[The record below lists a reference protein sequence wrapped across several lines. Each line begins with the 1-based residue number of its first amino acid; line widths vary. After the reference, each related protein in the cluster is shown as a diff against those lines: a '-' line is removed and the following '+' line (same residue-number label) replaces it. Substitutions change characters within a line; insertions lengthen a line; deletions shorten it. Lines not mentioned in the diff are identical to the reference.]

1 MSIKNLLEKAMLR
14 LGSRGGMRLD
24 SKGVKYPMSGKML
37 TFIAPTDGEVTL
49 CGMVAEGKTHGLLS
63 VSTGMSQQVTDR
75 WFYLCS
81 IGRVKK
87 GESVTCEQCDMD
99 MDDIACTFYSTVGGA

>member
-1 MSIKNLLEKAMLR
+1 
-14 LGSRGGMRLD
+14 MRLD
-24 SKGVKYPMSGKML
+24 SKGIKYPMSGNKL

-49 CGMVAEGKTHGLLS
+49 SGMVAKGKTHGLLS
-63 VSTGMSQQVTDR
+63 VSTGMSQQVTDC

-87 GESVTCEQCDMD
+87 GESVTCEQRDID
-99 MDDIACTFYSTVGGA
+99 MDDIACIFYSTVGGA

>member
-1 MSIKNLLEKAMLR
+1 MSVKTLLEKAMLR

-24 SKGVKYPMSGKML
+24 SKGVNYSMSGEKL

-49 CGMVAEGKTHGLLS
+49 SGMVASGKTHGMLR

-75 WFYLCS
+75 WYYLRS

-87 GESVTCEQCDMD
+87 GESVTCEQRD
-99 MDDIACTFYSTVGGA
+99 MDDVVCTFYSTVGGA

>member
-1 MSIKNLLEKAMLR
+1 MRIKTLLEKAMLR

-24 SKGVKYPMSGKML
+24 NGGVKYPMSGETL

-49 CGMVAEGKTHGLLS
+49 CGMVAKGKTHGLLS

-75 WFYLCS
+75 WYYLCS

-87 GESVTCEQCDMD
+87 GQSVTCEQRD
-99 MDDIACTFYSTVGGA
+99 MDDVSCTFYSTVGGA

>member
-1 MSIKNLLEKAMLR
+1 MSIKTLLEKAMLR

-24 SKGVKYPMSGKML
+24 SEGVKYPMSGEKL

-49 CGMVAEGKTHGLLS
+49 SGMVASGKSHGYLN
-63 VSTGMSQQVTDR
+63 VDPGMSQQVTDR
-75 WFYLCS
+75 WYYLRS

-87 GESVTCEQCDMD
+87 GQSVMCEQHD
-99 MDDIACTFYSTVGGA
+99 MDDIACIFYSTVGGA

>member
-1 MSIKNLLEKAMLR
+1 MSVKTLLEKAMLR

-24 SKGVKYPMSGKML
+24 SKGVKYPMSEELL
-37 TFIAPTDGEVTL
+37 TFIAPTDGEVAL
-49 CGMVAEGKTHGLLS
+49 AGMVAPGKTHGLLS

-75 WFYLCS
+75 WFYLRS

-87 GESVTCEQCDMD
+87 GESVTCEQRDMA
-99 MDDIACTFYSTVGGA
+99 DISCTFYNTVGGA